1 MPDPKV
7 PADDHRFPC
16 TKCGADM
23 RFAPGQGQ
31 LICDHCGNTEPLTTA
46 RAKPGSI
53 PETAFRR
60 GIEAS
65 LPDAATEERHLS
77 HCPNCGAEVEFDP
90 AVHAMEC
97 PFCATPVVADPG
109 ISRRIRPHGV
119 APFLV
124 TEPEARASM
133 GKWLGSLWFAPNG
146 LLDYARK
153 GRKLEGIYLPY
164 WTYDAQTESSY
175 TGQRGTVYYT
185 TRPVTVRDQNGNMR
199 TEMRQEAQIRWSPA
213 SGRTRRFFDDV
224 LVLASRSLPRD
235 HTEALMPWDLSHLE
249 PYQPEFL
256 AGFRSETYTVS
267 LDDGM
272 TEARAWMDRMIE
284 RDVRF
289 DIGGD
294 RQMITGIDTTLS
306 DVTFKHVLLPVWTAA
321 YRFGGASYRF
331 VVNGQTGKVQGERPW
346 SKVKLV
352 MAFLALAFLI
362 GGAVWV
368 MQNPDVQ
375 RYLNGQP

>member
-60 GIEAS
+60 GIEDS

-124 TEPEARASM
+124 TVFIHRCTTHHRVFSECRS
-133 GKWLGSLWFAPNG
+133 GNG
-146 LLDYARK
+146 
-153 GRKLEGIYLPY
+153 
-164 WTYDAQTESSY
+164 QS
-175 TGQRGTVYYT
+175 
-185 TRPVTVRDQNGNMR
+185 QNGSQGTNGNR
-199 TEMRQEAQIRWSPA
+199 HKQVCPLPS
-213 SGRTRRFFDDV
+213 
-224 LVLASRSLPRD
+224 SR
-235 HTEALMPWDLSHLE
+235 
-249 PYQPEFL
+249 
-256 AGFRSETYTVS
+256 
-267 LDDGM
+267 
-272 TEARAWMDRMIE
+272 
-284 RDVRF
+284 
-289 DIGGD
+289 
-294 RQMITGIDTTLS
+294 
-306 DVTFKHVLLPVWTAA
+306 
-321 YRFGGASYRF
+321 
-331 VVNGQTGKVQGERPW
+331 
-346 SKVKLV
+346 
-352 MAFLALAFLI
+352 
-362 GGAVWV
+362 
-368 MQNPDVQ
+368 
-375 RYLNGQP
+375 